1 MHSYIEP
8 VSLSVPIYNG
18 EEAKVA
24 GSRRPTRLV
33 VVAASLAAF
42 VALVLALASFT
53 PSNNRTSLESLPKV
67 VPKFVD
73 WKKEDAG
80 SDDMNL
86 HLQVADALAKA
97 DGLAEKGLKPVPEDL
112 LKEAQQAAEEQRSM
126 PSLGLKKV
134 SGRVGDVPAICPQR
148 LYQVRKDAL
157 PANLEK
163 MFEQAEAEQ
172 KVEKITKE
180 GDKAEERQEAAVEE
194 KKKELKV
201 WLAPN
206 RSQVSKVSLQKQ
218 AAKKIAASKKS
229 KAEAE
234 KKASLKLLKQV
245 VNDAKVVKKGPASKS
260 ASK

>member
-1 MHSYIEP
+1 MMEDCQSRCPCLTRCAVHSGVRMHSYIEP

-24 GSRRPTRLV
+24 GSRRPTRLL

-53 PSNNRTSLESLPKV
+53 PNQKSSLESLPKV

-97 DGLAEKGLKPVPEDL
+97 DGLAEKGLQPVPENL

-126 PSLGLKKV
+126 PSLGVKK
-134 SGRVGDVPAICPQR
+134 
-148 LYQVRKDAL
+148 VRKDAL

-180 GDKAEERQEAAVEE
+180 GDKAEEKQEAAVEE
-194 KKKELKV
+194 KKRELK
-201 WLAPN
+201 
-206 RSQVSKVSLQKQ
+206 RQ
-218 AAKKIAASKKS
+218 AAKKQAASKKS

-245 VNDAKVVKKGPASKS
+245 ANDAKVVKKGPASK
-260 ASK
+260 

>member
-134 SGRVGDVPAICPQR
+134 
-148 LYQVRKDAL
+148 RKDAL

-194 KKKELKV
+194 KKKELK
-201 WLAPN
+201 
-206 RSQVSKVSLQKQ
+206 KQ